1 MARKYYIKFGLSNHK
16 NAGSKAMRDVMQ
28 LLDGEGYR
36 PMPALPVTANKVLKL
51 LLDIPL
57 LVLTVLCL
65 VRRSGTVLYVIP
77 SNSFRIK
84 LLYRLHQ
91 LLGFRLLCF
100 INDIEQLR
108 MPCSA
113 RYAQEEMASIAMGDV
128 IMAPNWQSVHILQ
141 TKYGIRQ
148 PMVAVGVW
156 DYLSTY
162 QPKDSLAEVSSSSD
176 TIPSSGA
183 TDGVT
188 NSSATATPA
197 ETKFSSEID
206 HSLLSDSSESSFDLR
221 QIFSQGKIAYAGN
234 LRKSPFIQQLGALPL
249 SFDVWGDG
257 GEGTFAPN
265 VSHQGAVTPYELP
278 PLLHRSAWGLVWD
291 GPSLEGCEG
300 QLGEYLRFNN
310 AHKCGL
316 YLASGLPLIVWKE
329 SGMASFVR
337 EHGVGIC
344 VESLHQLPQVLQ
356 GVDWSAYR
364 QMRESV
370 ERVGERVRRGCY
382 FLDALHRAERK
393 QLTLLWRR
401 LQPMEAGKDVVL
413 TPYYL
418 GDALDYHT
426 SVVCGYDADTLKG
439 FSSRCLQRVAF
450 VHRPLG
456 YNPRQ
461 RIPVYLRYLLT
472 HARQIDL
479 LLCFHRKPETLI
491 NLLLYRLL
499 NWQGKV
505 YVKLDTEQGAEWN
518 LEHKR
523 GLNRLMMDL
532 MNRLFLSCCDVVS
545 CETKPGYAYLTGQS
559 PYARQFA
566 RKLVWLPNAFDDEAL
581 REMGIKELD
590 FDEKEKVMLT
600 VGRLGTEQK
609 NTGMLLRALERVEL
623 KDWTFYLVGQVE
635 ASFQPEIDDFFRR
648 HPEAKERVIVTGPIL
663 NKAALWQLY
672 NRSRLF
678 VLTSTWESYGIV
690 LSEAQR
696 FHNYLVTTEVGDAST
711 LVHGGR
717 YGTLL
722 SQNDHEALAAT
733 LQSVVDGKLRIDVYA
748 AEESLIPDY
757 STAIRAVSDRL
768 T

>member
-51 LLDIPL
+51 FLDLPL

-141 TKYGIRQ
+141 TKYGIHQ

-156 DYLSTY
+156 DYLS
-162 QPKDSLAEVSSSSD
+162 SLS
-176 TIPSSGA
+176 T
-183 TDGVT
+183 
-188 NSSATATPA
+188 
-197 ETKFSSEID
+197 
-206 HSLLSDSSESSFDLR
+206 SSESTFDIQQL
-221 QIFSQGKIAYAGN
+221 FAQGAIAYAGN

-257 GEGTFAPN
+257 GDGSFASNVRYQGT
-265 VSHQGAVTPYELP
+265 VTPDELP
-278 PLLHRSAWGLVWD
+278 PLLHRCAWGLVWD

-329 SGMASFVR
+329 SGMASFVE

-356 GVDWSAYR
+356 EVDLSAYR
-364 QMRESV
+364 QMREAV

-418 GDALDYHT
+418 GKALGYHT
-426 SVVCGYDADTLKG
+426 SVVCGYDEETLDG
-439 FSSRCLQRVAF
+439 FSPRCLRQVAF
-450 VHRPLG
+450 VRRPLS
-456 YNPRQ
+456 YNPKQ

-499 NWQGKV
+499 NPRGKV
-505 YVKLDTEQGAEWN
+505 YVKLDTEQGAEWS
-518 LEHKR
+518 LAHKR
-523 GLNRLMMDL
+523 GVKRWIMDG
-532 MNRLFLSCCDVVS
+532 MNRLFLACCNLLS
-545 CETKPGYAYLTGQS
+545 CETQPGYAYLTGES

-581 REMGIKELD
+581 HAMGIQRRS
-590 FDEKEKVMLT
+590 FGEKEKVMLT
-600 VGRLGTEQK
+600 VGRLGTAQK
-609 NTGMLLRALERVEL
+609 NTGMLLRALEKVDL

-648 HPEAKERVIVTGPIL
+648 HPEAKQRVIVTGPIL
-663 NKAALWQLY
+663 DKSTLWQLY

-768 T
+768 A